1 MRCITYISKVACRR
15 NGATI
20 PVGLSEIYRIS
31 KEHNQRNKITG
42 MLTYRGGYYLG
53 VLEGCSS
60 KLDELLMKLK
70 CDKRHEKFT
79 VLIDTVA
86 RKRYFTDW
94 HMKLA
99 ESLSLDSGFTKFM
112 ADQSSQVAQLTP
124 CQLDLLHQF
133 HDVSAIAA
141 THKRSYRDRTLSLT
155 RWPDFS
161 VINQSP
167 ELVELCALLTNRP
180 QRYEDLLVLDQV
192 ESADKLDEYLDKF
205 DSLGLLETV
214 TPLPEVNSAPLE
226 KSALRF
232 IYKMKR
238 FLGAAQSSSI

>member
-1 MRCITYISKVACRR
+1 MRCITYISKVTCRR

-20 PVGLSEIYRIS
+20 PVGLSDIYRVS
-31 KEHNQRNKITG
+31 KAHNQRNKITG
-42 MLTYRGGYYLG
+42 MLTYRAGYYLG

-60 KLDELLMKLK
+60 KLDELLTKLK
-70 CDKRHEKFT
+70 CDRRHENVI

-86 RKRYFTDW
+86 RKRYFADW

-112 ADQSSQVAQLTP
+112 ADQSSQVAQLTAS
-124 CQLDLLHQF
+124 QLNLLNQF
-133 HDVSAIAA
+133 YDVSEIASA
-141 THKRSYRDRTLSLT
+141 HKVSYRDRTLSLS

-161 VINQSP
+161 VINRSP

-192 ESADKLDEYLDKF
+192 SSPEKLDQYLDKF
-205 DSLGLLETV
+205 DSLGLLV
-214 TPLPEVNSAPLE
+214 TAAPQTAIVSTPVE

-238 FLGAAQSSSI
+238 FLGSAQSSSI